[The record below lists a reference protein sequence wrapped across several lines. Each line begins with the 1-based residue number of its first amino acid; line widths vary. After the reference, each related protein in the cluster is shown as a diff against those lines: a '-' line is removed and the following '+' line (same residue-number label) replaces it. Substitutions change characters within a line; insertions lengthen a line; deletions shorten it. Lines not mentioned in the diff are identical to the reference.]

1 MLIGHGKSFFVHG
14 KVMEKSWK
22 IIVEKEWSPWDMVVL
37 LGDLVLGHEVT
48 QALAGGC
55 RANNVR

>member
-1 MLIGHGKSFFVHG
+1 MFLPSTFILGWLIYAI
-14 KVMEKSWK
+14 KVTGT
-22 IIVEKEWSPWDMVVL
+22 VDH
-37 LGDLVLGHEVT
+37 LGDFVLGHEVT